1 MSDFTPPAPPSAPG
15 YGMGAGVPAN
25 HPRAVLILVLGILSI
40 VCCGIF
46 TGIPAFIMG
55 KKALAEIDAS
65 GGTIGGRG
73 MVQAGWICSIVGM
86 VLFVIGLIVQV
97 ALLSGS

>member
-1 MSDFTPPAPPSAPG
+1 MSDFNTPAPPPPPG
-15 YGMGAGVPAN
+15 YGLGAGVPAN

-40 VCCGIF
+40 TCCGIF
-46 TGIPAFIMG
+46 TGIPAFFMG
-55 KKALAEIDAS
+55 KTALAEIDAS

-86 VLFVIGLIVQV
+86 VLFVVGIIAQI
-97 ALLSGS
+97 ALRAGS

>member
-1 MSDFTPPAPPSAPG
+1 MSDFNTPAPPPPPG
-15 YGMGAGVPAN
+15 YGLGAGVPAN

-40 VCCGIF
+40 TCCGIF

-86 VLFVIGLIVQV
+86 VLFVLGVIFQIAVR
-97 ALLSGS
+97 SGS

>member
-1 MSDFTPPAPPSAPG
+1 MSDFNTPAPPPPPG
-15 YGMGAGVPAN
+15 YGLGAGVPAN

-40 VCCGIF
+40 TCCGIF

-86 VLFVIGLIVQV
+86 VLFVLGVIVQIAV
-97 ALLSGS
+97 RSGS